1 MNNYSHTPQA
11 NPIGSSSPY
20 PRHCGILYLIHS
32 PQELDYIPLQFQS
45 FGDFVV
51 GGICPE
57 TEQIYLRVYSNG
69 NYVTTSYS
77 LNSQTGNTNTNTKTN
92 TGADVPVPVDVKI
105 QHLESRIQQLESH
118 IMNSNGAQ
126 GGRYNELLQLQ

>member
-1 MNNYSHTPQA
+1 MNNYSYIPQA

-20 PRHCGILYLIHS
+20 PRHCGVLYLIHS
-32 PQELDYIPLQFQS
+32 PQELDYIPFQN
-45 FGDFVV
+45 FGDYVV

-57 TEQIYLRVYSNG
+57 TQQIYVRMYSNG
-69 NYVTTSYS
+69 NFVTTSYS
-77 LNSQTGNTNTNTKTN
+77 LNPQTGNTNTNA
-92 TGADVPVPVDVKI
+92 GADVPVDVKI